1 MPEYEDV
8 VMSIAA
14 REWKA
19 EWKAEGVL
27 EGKREGI
34 LEGARAGRVGAL
46 LQILERRFGP
56 LSEETRLRIS
66 AATVSQIDAWFDRAI
81 DAPALGAVFDSAH

>member
-1 MPEYEDV
+1 MPENEDV

-19 EWKAEGVL
+19 EWKAEGKREGVIEGRRVGVL
-27 EGKREGI
+27 EGRRE
-34 LEGARAGRVGAL
+34 AL

-56 LSEETRLRIS
+56 LSEETRLRIAAAS
-66 AATVSQIDAWFDRAI
+66 AGQIDAWFDRAI
-81 DAPALGAVFDSAH
+81 DAPALGAVFLTAH